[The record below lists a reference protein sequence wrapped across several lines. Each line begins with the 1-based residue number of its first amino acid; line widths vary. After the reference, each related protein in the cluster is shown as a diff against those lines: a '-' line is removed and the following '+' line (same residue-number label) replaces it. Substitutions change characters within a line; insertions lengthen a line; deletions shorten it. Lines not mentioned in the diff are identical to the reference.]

1 MAKQKTNNFIEVFKI
16 FFSSIKTYFLYL
28 DKSAKY
34 MAFPIFG
41 QIISIFILFSITY
54 YFNTNIEN
62 IRALSPFFQD
72 DSHLYGIFWVVLFP
86 FILVLIKAV
95 YDYII
100 AFEALNIM
108 FYTISPN
115 KKTKDIDFKS
125 YNKAIERRLF
135 GYIVLML
142 IVTLLLV
149 VPPLLFISPIM
160 GLFLCL
166 SFQVH
171 ALENDS
177 SPFDAIIRSFKLV
190 SKNVIP
196 TIIML
201 VLCYI
206 VTYWF
211 LPELFVWAFDK
222 ISVTHFFINISIP
235 FIDLLPISAYNEV
248 LQTVG
253 MHIDSVT
260 IAKYIVEGVIAF
272 ILVGF
277 TLPFR
282 CCCFTK
288 LYRVYD
294 SENIKEYSKESEEII
309 KRASGKKR
317 KN

>member
-115 KKTKDIDFKS
+115 KKTKDENGKNIHDTEKPVELMS
-125 YNKAIERRLF
+125 ILIENSSVEHE
-135 GYIVLML
+135 IVLDPFMGVGTTA
-142 IVTLLLV
+142 IAAINTNRK
-149 VPPLLFISPIM
+149 FI
-160 GLFLCL
+160 GF
-166 SFQVH
+166 
-171 ALENDS
+171 
-177 SPFDAIIRSFKLV
+177 
-190 SKNVIP
+190 
-196 TIIML
+196 
-201 VLCYI
+201 
-206 VTYWF
+206 
-211 LPELFVWAFDK
+211 ELDEKYF
-222 ISVTHFFINISIP
+222 
-235 FIDLLPISAYNEV
+235 E
-248 LQTVG
+248 
-253 MHIDSVT
+253 
-260 IAKYIVEGVIAF
+260 IARNRI
-272 ILVGF
+272 
-277 TLPFR
+277 
-282 CCCFTK
+282 
-288 LYRVYD
+288 
-294 SENIKEYSKESEEII
+294 
-309 KRASGKKR
+309 KKR
-317 KN
+317 LGR